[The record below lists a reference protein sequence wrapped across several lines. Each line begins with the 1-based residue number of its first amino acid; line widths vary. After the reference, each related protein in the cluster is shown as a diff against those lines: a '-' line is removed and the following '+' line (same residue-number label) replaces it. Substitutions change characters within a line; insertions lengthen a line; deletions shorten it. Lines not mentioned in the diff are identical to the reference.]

1 MSPSERSDASHP
13 RSRGATG
20 PRHGP
25 MNRRQDGKS
34 SSSQFAVSPGARNRF
49 LEGVAPE
56 LVGLAEQDGIG
67 HVSWQSASLEILS
80 KKDKNQWGQRMKL
93 ARERFG
99 LEILT
104 SPGGIDNGCRSEP
117 AVSEVGAME
126 SQGGVAG
133 IGTERRAMRGERGS
147 YFRDGSTQSF

>member
-1 MSPSERSDASHP
+1 MPRPMSPSERSDASHP
-13 RSRGATG
+13 RNHGATG

-56 LVGLAEQDGIG
+56 LAGLAEQDGIG
-67 HVSWQSASLEILS
+67 HVSWQSASFEILS
-80 KKDKNQWGQRMKL
+80 KKDKNQSGQRMKL

-104 SPGGIDNGCRSEP
+104 SPGGIDNGWR
-117 AVSEVGAME
+117 
-126 SQGGVAG
+126 
-133 IGTERRAMRGERGS
+133 TEHFLACDRRRKSCCDMMRP
-147 YFRDGSTQSF
+147 